1 MFSQFLY
8 KDIGKC
14 NLSGNR
20 FVRDSILT
28 EIVDSLL
35 YEWEE
40 SAPPSVAVQQL
51 VSLLSK
57 PIIKVKFYEHL
68 NSI

>member
-1 MFSQFLY
+1 MAFCSMFCSEI
-8 KDIGKC
+8 KKKC
-14 NLSGNR
+14 NYNENAV
-20 FVRDSILT
+20 FRDSILT

-57 PIIKVKFYEHL
+57 PVIKVMHDWT
-68 NSI
+68 S

>member
-1 MFSQFLY
+1 M
-8 KDIGKC
+8 
-14 NLSGNR
+14 
-20 FVRDSILT
+20 
-28 EIVDSLL
+28 VDLLL

-57 PIIKVKFYEHL
+57 PAIKVKCVKMGRTFVK
-68 NSI
+68 ITVVDITRV